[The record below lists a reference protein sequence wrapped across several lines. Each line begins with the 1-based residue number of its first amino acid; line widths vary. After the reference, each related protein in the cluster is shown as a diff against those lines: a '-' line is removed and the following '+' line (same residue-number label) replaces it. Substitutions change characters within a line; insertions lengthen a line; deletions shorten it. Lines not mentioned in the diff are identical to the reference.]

1 MNIEIWIPL
10 LTGLLTGGGAGALGA
25 YWNHRRMVR
34 NDEATLAAT
43 LREQVDRASG
53 EIIARYREEFE
64 RVGQAYDRVANQRDE
79 ALAKYDEAVQE
90 IRAVYA
96 QLADAQEK
104 ITTLKSRLAVSE
116 AEEKRKEAVIVKLQA
131 VVDDLKVKL
140 ARCTAHDDPHVIT

>member
-1 MNIEIWIPL
+1 VNIEIWVPL

-116 AEEKRKEAVIVKLQA
+116 AEEKRKETVIVKLQA

>member
-1 MNIEIWIPL
+1 ML
-10 LTGLLTGGGAGALGA
+10 Q
-25 YWNHRRMVR
+25 
-34 NDEATLAAT
+34 NDEAALETT
-43 LREQVDRASG
+43 LREQIDRASG
-53 EIIARYREEFE
+53 EIIARYREEFD